1 MFVSFSG
8 GGRRP
13 DSILIPIL
21 SLILGIPLI
30 LFPGMTGRIFCLVL
44 ALGAFVYGAARLIRY
59 ARGRR
64 QGWRDG
70 GDKFTGILFLLIG
83 LFCLLG
89 WRIILSFLP
98 LTLGVILLLDGLTKL
113 PLAIDA
119 FQMRLPARGP
129 LLASTVLPLVLGLVM
144 LINPFGVTSLVIRFF
159 GISLMVDGA
168 CALAA
173 AISSPRQNPGERWNK
188 RPRYY

>member
-13 DSILIPIL
+13 DSLLIPIL
-21 SLILGIPLI
+21 SMILGVPLI

-44 ALGAFVYGAARLIRY
+44 AVSALAYGAARLIRY

-70 GDKFTGILFLLIG
+70 GDQFTGILFLLIG

-98 LTLGVILLLDGLTKL
+98 LTLGVILLLDGLTRL

-129 LLASTVLPLVLGLVM
+129 LLASTVLPLVLGLIM
-144 LINPFGVTSLVIRFF
+144 LLNPFGVTSLVIRFF
-159 GISLMVDGA
+159 GISLMVDGV
-168 CALAA
+168 CALIAA
-173 AISSPRQNPGERWNK
+173 LISRRRNHSDPWNHSA
-188 RPRYY
+188 RRY